1 MRKLIAVTYDT
12 EFKAEEVRLQFLK
25 MQKSYLVS
33 LEDAVVVEKKQ
44 NGKVKLHQMY
54 NLTASGAVGGG
65 FWGVLIGLI
74 FMNPLLGLVV
84 GAGAGAVA
92 GALSDVGINDDFM
105 KQLAE
110 KLTPGTSALF
120 VLVDSDLTDKVLDAL
135 RGTGGT
141 VLQSS
146 LSHED
151 EAKLQAALNS
161 ARAAQ
166 KDARIAPLALQ
177 KGSMKRPLPQGKRPF
192 CMRNMRAVQESSPV
206 RIDGIVFRFMRFPAG
221 RGCPRPTWAG
231 VRGRA
236 GR

>member
-1 MRKLIAVTYDT
+1 M
-12 EFKAEEVRLQFLK
+12 
-25 MQKSYLVS
+25 
-33 LEDAVVVEKKQ
+33 VVEKKQ

-84 GAGAGAVA
+84 GAGARRRRCAERR
-92 GALSDVGINDDFM
+92 GINDDFM

-135 RGTGGT
+135 RCTGGT

-166 KDARIAPLALQ
+166 KDA
-177 KGSMKRPLPQGKRPF
+177 
-192 CMRNMRAVQESSPV
+192 E
-206 RIDGIVFRFMRFPAG
+206 
-221 RGCPRPTWAG
+221 
-231 VRGRA
+231 
-236 GR
+236 

>member
-105 KQLAE
+105 KQL
-110 KLTPGTSALF
+110 TPGTSALF

-166 KDARIAPLALQ
+166 KDA
-177 KGSMKRPLPQGKRPF
+177 
-192 CMRNMRAVQESSPV
+192 E
-206 RIDGIVFRFMRFPAG
+206 
-221 RGCPRPTWAG
+221 
-231 VRGRA
+231 
-236 GR
+236 

>member
-1 MRKLIAVTYDT
+1 MRKLIA
-12 EFKAEEVRLQFLK
+12 
-25 MQKSYLVS
+25 
-33 LEDAVVVEKKQ
+33 DAVVVEKKQ

-120 VLVDSDLTDKVLDAL
+120 VLVGAHRRQGERPGGARRPARHRRDRSPVLAVP
-135 RGTGGT
+135 RGR
-141 VLQSS
+141 S
-146 LSHED
+146 
-151 EAKLQAALNS
+151 QAS
-161 ARAAQ
+161 GRPEQ
-166 KDARIAPLALQ
+166 RPRRSEGCRIA
-177 KGSMKRPLPQGKRPF
+177 R
-192 CMRNMRAVQESSPV
+192 
-206 RIDGIVFRFMRFPAG
+206 
-221 RGCPRPTWAG
+221 
-231 VRGRA
+231 
-236 GR
+236 

>member
-110 KLTPGTSALF
+110 KLNVSRQAVTKWETGTSALF

-166 KDARIAPLALQ
+166 KDA
-177 KGSMKRPLPQGKRPF
+177 
-192 CMRNMRAVQESSPV
+192 E
-206 RIDGIVFRFMRFPAG
+206 
-221 RGCPRPTWAG
+221 
-231 VRGRA
+231 
-236 GR
+236 

>member
-44 NGKVKLHQMY
+44 NVKLHQMY

-120 VLVDSDLTDKVLDAL
+120 VLVDSVLTDKVLDAL

-166 KDARIAPLALQ
+166 KDA
-177 KGSMKRPLPQGKRPF
+177 
-192 CMRNMRAVQESSPV
+192 E
-206 RIDGIVFRFMRFPAG
+206 
-221 RGCPRPTWAG
+221 
-231 VRGRA
+231 
-236 GR
+236 

>member
-54 NLTASGAVGGG
+54 NLTA
-65 FWGVLIGLI
+65 
-74 FMNPLLGLVV
+74 
-84 GAGAGAVA
+84 
-92 GALSDVGINDDFM
+92 
-105 KQLAE
+105 
-110 KLTPGTSALF
+110 LF

-166 KDARIAPLALQ
+166 KDA
-177 KGSMKRPLPQGKRPF
+177 
-192 CMRNMRAVQESSPV
+192 E
-206 RIDGIVFRFMRFPAG
+206 
-221 RGCPRPTWAG
+221 
-231 VRGRA
+231 
-236 GR
+236 

>member
-92 GALSDVGINDDFM
+92 GALSDVFM

-166 KDARIAPLALQ
+166 KDA
-177 KGSMKRPLPQGKRPF
+177 
-192 CMRNMRAVQESSPV
+192 E
-206 RIDGIVFRFMRFPAG
+206 
-221 RGCPRPTWAG
+221 
-231 VRGRA
+231 
-236 GR
+236 

>member
-146 LSHED
+146 PLRRMP
-151 EAKLQAALNS
+151 NS
-161 ARAAQ
+161 
-166 KDARIAPLALQ
+166 PLALQ

-192 CMRNMRAVQESSPV
+192 CMRNMRAVQE
-206 RIDGIVFRFMRFPAG
+206 VFPRAYRRDRVPLMRFPAG

>member
-54 NLTASGAVGGG
+54 NLTASGG

-166 KDARIAPLALQ
+166 KDA
-177 KGSMKRPLPQGKRPF
+177 
-192 CMRNMRAVQESSPV
+192 E
-206 RIDGIVFRFMRFPAG
+206 
-221 RGCPRPTWAG
+221 
-231 VRGRA
+231 
-236 GR
+236 

>member
-12 EFKAEEVRLQFLK
+12 EFKAEEVRLDFIK

-33 LEDAVVVEKKQ
+33 LEDAVIAEKKP
-44 NGKVKLHQMY
+44 NGKIKLHQMY

-65 FWGVLIGLI
+65 FWGIPGMIVGVPI
-74 FMNPLLGLVV
+74 MLGLVV

-166 KDARIAPLALQ
+166 KDA
-177 KGSMKRPLPQGKRPF
+177 
-192 CMRNMRAVQESSPV
+192 E
-206 RIDGIVFRFMRFPAG
+206 
-221 RGCPRPTWAG
+221 
-231 VRGRA
+231 
-236 GR
+236 

>member
-84 GAGAGAVA
+84 GAGAGA
-92 GALSDVGINDDFM
+92 LSDVGINDDFM

-166 KDARIAPLALQ
+166 KDA
-177 KGSMKRPLPQGKRPF
+177 
-192 CMRNMRAVQESSPV
+192 E
-206 RIDGIVFRFMRFPAG
+206 
-221 RGCPRPTWAG
+221 
-231 VRGRA
+231 
-236 GR
+236 

>member
-166 KDARIAPLALQ
+166 EDA
-177 KGSMKRPLPQGKRPF
+177 
-192 CMRNMRAVQESSPV
+192 E
-206 RIDGIVFRFMRFPAG
+206 
-221 RGCPRPTWAG
+221 
-231 VRGRA
+231 
-236 GR
+236 

>member
-1 MRKLIAVTYDT
+1 MRKLIAVTYDN
-12 EFKAEEVRLQFLK
+12 EYKAEEVRLAFLK
-25 MQKSYLVS
+25 MQKTYLVS

-44 NGKVKLHQMY
+44 NGKIKLHQMY

-74 FMNPLLGLVV
+74 FLNPLLGLVV
-84 GAGAGAVA
+84 GAEA

-110 KLTPGTSALF
+110 NLTPGTSALF

-151 EAKLQAALNS
+151 EAKLQAALAN
-161 ARAAQ
+161 AREEQAHVHETQATGGPAEPG
-166 KDARIAPLALQ
+166 D
-177 KGSMKRPLPQGKRPF
+177 SQGLGAV
-192 CMRNMRAVQESSPV
+192 RAVDNAKDDSM
-206 RIDGIVFRFMRFPAG
+206 DGHMG
-221 RGCPRPTWAG
+221 QMTH
-231 VRGRA
+231 
-236 GR
+236 

>member
-65 FWGVLIGLI
+65 FIGLI

-166 KDARIAPLALQ
+166 KDA
-177 KGSMKRPLPQGKRPF
+177 
-192 CMRNMRAVQESSPV
+192 E
-206 RIDGIVFRFMRFPAG
+206 
-221 RGCPRPTWAG
+221 
-231 VRGRA
+231 
-236 GR
+236 

>member
-110 KLTPGTSALF
+110 KLTPGT
-120 VLVDSDLTDKVLDAL
+120 TDKVLDAL

-166 KDARIAPLALQ
+166 KDA
-177 KGSMKRPLPQGKRPF
+177 
-192 CMRNMRAVQESSPV
+192 E
-206 RIDGIVFRFMRFPAG
+206 
-221 RGCPRPTWAG
+221 
-231 VRGRA
+231 
-236 GR
+236 

>member
-110 KLTPGTSALF
+110 KLTPCSFWSTPTSPTRC
-120 VLVDSDLTDKVLDAL
+120 STPC
-135 RGTGGT
+135 
-141 VLQSS
+141 
-146 LSHED
+146 
-151 EAKLQAALNS
+151 
-161 ARAAQ
+161 AAQ
-166 KDARIAPLALQ
+166 AGL
-177 KGSMKRPLPQGKRPF
+177 S
-192 CMRNMRAVQESSPV
+192 SSP
-206 RIDGIVFRFMRFPAG
+206 RCPMRTKPSSK
-221 RGCPRPTWAG
+221 PP
-231 VRGRA
+231 
-236 GR
+236 

>member
-65 FWGVLIGLI
+65 FWGVL
-74 FMNPLLGLVV
+74 MNPLLGLVV

-166 KDARIAPLALQ
+166 KDA
-177 KGSMKRPLPQGKRPF
+177 
-192 CMRNMRAVQESSPV
+192 E
-206 RIDGIVFRFMRFPAG
+206 
-221 RGCPRPTWAG
+221 
-231 VRGRA
+231 
-236 GR
+236 